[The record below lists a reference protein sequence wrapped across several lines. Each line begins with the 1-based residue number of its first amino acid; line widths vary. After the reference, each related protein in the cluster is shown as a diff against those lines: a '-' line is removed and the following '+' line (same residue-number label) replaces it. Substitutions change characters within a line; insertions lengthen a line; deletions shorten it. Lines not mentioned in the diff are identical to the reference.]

1 MYEIFPLSP
10 MKEKFPPPNA
20 KKLGNICDM
29 VNWYPPALS
38 ISVDSEE
45 RE

>member
-1 MYEIFPLSP
+1 

-29 VNWYPPALS
+29 ELGICVTMNWYPPALS
-38 ISVDSEE
+38 ISLDSEE